1 MGQPIKCEYLL
12 VSNIDATENASPR
25 VAQNSTKGTKRQEI
39 AAPFQRM
46 ASHGEKL
53 PLTLKSS

>member
-1 MGQPIKCEYLL
+1 MGQPIKCEYPLA
-12 VSNIDATENASPR
+12 SNIDATENVSPR

-46 ASHGEKL
+46 ASPGEKL
-53 PLTLKSS
+53 PSTVKIS